1 MTALDAPDGDG
12 IGTGR
17 TLGAAHTVGPDPLD
31 PGGWRPKP
39 RRRWTRSVLYGTG
52 VKSSSSM
59 ARYLSIREMLGLSSG
74 RRSKV
79 SHDLMD
85 RAEWVDVDP
94 DDLPATLSTPAEPFG
109 VAGLD
114 AEERVDLARFVALLD
129 PPGPLTDR
137 HRHILARRA
146 SGDTLYEVARDM
158 RLSTE
163 RVRQLELE
171 AYRRVRRAAGLA

>member
-12 IGTGR
+12 IGAGR
-17 TLGAAHTVGPDPLD
+17 TLGADRTVGPDPLD

-52 VKSSSSM
+52 VKSADM
-59 ARYLSIREMLGLSSG
+59 ARYLLIRGVLGLSG
-74 RRSKV
+74 KQGEKV

-109 VAGLD
+109 IAGLD

-129 PPGPLTDR
+129 PPSPLTDR

-158 RLSTE
+158 LLSTE

>member
-1 MTALDAPDGDG
+1 MTALDVRVGAVAPS
-12 IGTGR
+12 
-17 TLGAAHTVGPDPLD
+17 VEPDPLD

-39 RRRWTRSVLYGTG
+39 RKVWTRSVLYGTG
-52 VKSSSSM
+52 VKSTGM

-79 SHDLMD
+79 SQDIMD

-94 DDLPATLSTPAEPFG
+94 SDLPATFSTPADPFG
-109 VAGLD
+109 VAELD
-114 AEERVDLARFVALLD
+114 AETVVDLVRFVEALDTLNT
-129 PPGPLTDR
+129 LTDR

-146 SGDTLYEVARDM
+146 MGDTLYEVARDM

-163 RVRQLELE
+163 RVRQLELD
-171 AYRRVRRAAGLA
+171 AFARVRKALKIG